1 MNTLIDD
8 ESVLWLNEY
17 TQSKIKLFIVENSK
31 PVFIEEYIDYSKWSE
46 NRLKYLDTILD
57 NAINNLIE
65 KCNNSIFN
73 YRISNSDRINT
84 KLKAKEVI
92 TRIVKENN
100 EKLRDTIQKLDISIK
115 KWYIEN
121 YPNDDLG
128 TTLSSTVTFLDL
140 NNLLNSGKGD
150 DVYELL
156 GGYADSVIRERCF
169 EKLAELT
176 KQNYNAIYNKWLNLE
191 DKEDEIVNYDY

>member
-1 MNTLIDD
+1 M
-8 ESVLWLNEY
+8 ECSLNYEY

>member
-1 MNTLIDD
+1 MKC
-8 ESVLWLNEY
+8 SLNYEY

-46 NRLKYLDTILD
+46 NRLKYLDAIID

-150 DVYELL
+150 DVYKLL